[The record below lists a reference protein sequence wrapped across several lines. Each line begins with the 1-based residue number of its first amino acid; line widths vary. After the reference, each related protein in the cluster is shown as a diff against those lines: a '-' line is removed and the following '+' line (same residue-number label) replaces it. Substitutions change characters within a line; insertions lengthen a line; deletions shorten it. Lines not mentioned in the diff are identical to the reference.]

1 LIDSSDQRTEQ
12 LIIEKWKIIY
22 KGTPL
27 LLNSFGG
34 VLVKQKVSPRSC
46 WFTAIRVRFLAPRVH
61 IATPIKVFD
70 PDKVQILSAAN
81 QPLLMQ
87 KKNPRFLM
95 TFL

>member
-1 LIDSSDQRTEQ
+1 MNWVHCNTS
-12 LIIEKWKIIY
+12 
-22 KGTPL
+22 
-27 LLNSFGG
+27 
-34 VLVKQKVSPRSC
+34 
-46 WFTAIRVRFLAPRVH
+46 AFLAPRVH